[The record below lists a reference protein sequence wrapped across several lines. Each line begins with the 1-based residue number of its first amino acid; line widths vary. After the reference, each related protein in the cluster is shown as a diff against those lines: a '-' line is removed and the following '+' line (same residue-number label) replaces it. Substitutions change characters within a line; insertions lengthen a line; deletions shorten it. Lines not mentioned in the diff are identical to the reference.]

1 VFDIQGAKALKNEP
15 VRVLLTGIGGGG
27 HGEQILKALRL
38 GELKYNIV
46 GTDISDACANRNRV
60 ETFVKLPRATDPRYL
75 DEVRALV
82 KAYECVAIF
91 HGSEPEMTVLS
102 RSRFVLEGEGIYTPV
117 NPPSVLDI
125 CQDKAKTM
133 THLSLHGFRIPKF
146 LEVRNLAHLESWDIL
161 PAILKPSVGGGGSA
175 NVFIV
180 QSREEL
186 LAFSEYLLGVC
197 ECFILQEYLG
207 TPEEEYTV
215 GVLFGKDGALI
226 NSIAIKRVINNALTI
241 RTQVPNK
248 SGRSELGPRLVIST
262 GISQGHVADW
272 PQVRG
277 ACEKIAVSLS
287 PVAPVNIQCRVVGG
301 EVIPFEINPRFS
313 GTTSLRAMA
322 GYNEPDT
329 LVRRDVFGQNIAP
342 HFPYREMMILR
353 GLEEF
358 DLTSNANTL
367 ANQKSRS

>member
-1 VFDIQGAKALKNEP
+1 VFNIQGVAVLKNEP

-46 GTDISDACANRNRV
+46 GTDISDACANRNKV
-60 ETFVKLPRATDPRYL
+60 DTFVKLPRATDPRYL
-75 DEVRALV
+75 DEVRGLAR
-82 KAYECVAIF
+82 AYKCVAIF

-102 RSRFVLEGEGIYTPV
+102 QSRTILEDEGIYTPV

-125 CQDKAKTM
+125 CQDKARTM
-133 THLSLHGFRIPKF
+133 AHLSLHGFPTPKF
-146 LEVRNLAHLESWDIL
+146 REVRDLAHLESWDTL

-186 LAFSEYLLGVC
+186 LIFSKYLLGVC

-248 SGRSELGPRLVIST
+248 TGRPEFGSRLIIST

-277 ACEKIAVSLS
+277 ACEKIAASLS
-287 PVAPVNIQCRVVGG
+287 PIAPVNIQCRVVDG

-329 LVRRDVFGQNIAP
+329 LVRRDVFGQEIAS

-353 GLEEF
+353 GLEEHC
-358 DLTSNANTL
+358 LG
-367 ANQKSRS
+367 

>member
-1 VFDIQGAKALKNEP
+1 MPNLPGVAALNNEP

-46 GTDISDACANRNRV
+46 GTDISDACANRNKV
-60 ETFVKLPRATDPRYL
+60 DTFVKLPRATDPRYL
-75 DEVRALV
+75 DELRGLAQ
-82 KAYECVAIF
+82 AYKCIAVF
-91 HGSEPEMTVLS
+91 HGSEPEMIALS
-102 RSRFVLEGEGIYTPV
+102 RSRTILEGEGIYAPV

-133 THLSLHGFRIPKF
+133 THLSLHGFRAPKF
-146 LEVRNLAHLESWDIL
+146 LEVRDLSHLVSWDTL

-186 LAFSEYLLGVC
+186 STFSKYLLGVC

-248 SGRSELGPRLVIST
+248 TGRPEFGSRLVIST

-272 PQVRG
+272 RRVRS
-277 ACEKIAVSLS
+277 ACEKIAASLS
-287 PVAPVNIQCRVVGG
+287 PTAPVNIQCRLVDG

-322 GYNEPDT
+322 DYNEPDI
-329 LVRRDVFGQNIAP
+329 LIRRDVSGSTYP
-342 HFPYREMMILR
+342 REFPYREMMILR
-353 GLEEF
+353 GLEE
-358 DLTSNANTL
+358 
-367 ANQKSRS
+367 RCVG

>member
-1 VFDIQGAKALKNEP
+1 MLGIAALNKP
-15 VRVLLTGIGGGG
+15 VNVLLTGIGGGG

-38 GELKYNIV
+38 GELKYNII
-46 GTDISDACANRNRV
+46 GTDVSDACANRNMV
-60 ETFVKLPRATDPRYL
+60 DTFVKVPRANDRGYL
-75 DEVRALV
+75 EELRALA
-82 KAYECVAIF
+82 KAHGCVAIF
-91 HGSEPEMTVLS
+91 HGSEREMMVLS
-102 RSRFVLEGEGIYTPV
+102 RSRSMLEREGIYTPV

-125 CQDKAKTM
+125 CQDKARTM
-133 THLSLHGFRIPKF
+133 AHLALHGFRTPKF
-146 LEVRNLAHLESWDIL
+146 LEIRELAQLETWNTL

-186 LAFSEYLLGVC
+186 ATFSQYLLGVC

-215 GVLFGKDGALI
+215 GVLFGGDGALI

-248 SGRSELGPRLVIST
+248 TGRSELGPRLVIST

-272 PQVRG
+272 PKVRR
-277 ACEKIAVSLS
+277 ACEKMAISLS
-287 PVAPVNIQCRVVGG
+287 PIAPVNIQCRVVGDD
-301 EVIPFEINPRFS
+301 VIPFEINPRFS

-329 LVRRDVFGQNIAP
+329 LIRRDVFGQNIAS

-353 GLEEF
+353 GLQEHC
-358 DLTSNANTL
+358 LS
-367 ANQKSRS
+367 

>member
-1 VFDIQGAKALKNEP
+1 MKNDR
-15 VRVLLTGIGGGG
+15 VKVLLTGIGGGG

-38 GELKYNIV
+38 GELDYEIT
-46 GTDISDACANRNRV
+46 GTDISDACANRNEV
-60 ETFVKLPRATDPRYL
+60 NTFVKLPRASDPNYL
-75 DEVRALV
+75 DELRSLA
-82 KAYECVAIF
+82 KAQQCVAVF
-91 HGSEPEMTVLS
+91 HGSEPEMLVIS
-102 RSRFVLEGEGIYTPV
+102 RSRSILEGDGIYTPV
-117 NPPSVLDI
+117 NHPSVLDV

-133 THLSLHGFRIPKF
+133 THLSSHGFRAPRF
-146 LEVRNLAHLESWDIL
+146 LEVRTLADLDSWDTL
-161 PAILKPSVGGGGSA
+161 PAILKPSIGGGGSA

-180 QSREEL
+180 QSPEEL
-186 LAFSEYLLGVC
+186 STFSKYLLGIF

-207 TPEEEYTV
+207 TSEEEYTV

-248 SGRSELGPRLVIST
+248 TGRSEFGPRLIIST

-272 PQVRG
+272 PQVRS
-277 ACEKIAVSLS
+277 ACEKIAASLS
-287 PVAPVNIQCRVVGG
+287 PIAPVNIQCRVVNG

-329 LVRRDVFGQNIAP
+329 LIRRDVFGQDIAS

-353 GLEEF
+353 GLKEHCLE
-358 DLTSNANTL
+358 
-367 ANQKSRS
+367 

>member
-1 VFDIQGAKALKNEP
+1 VFIMPGVAALKSEQ

-38 GELKYNIV
+38 GKLKYNII
-46 GTDISDACANRNRV
+46 GTDISDACANRNKV
-60 ETFVKLPRATDPRYL
+60 DTFVKLPRATDPRYL
-75 DEVRALV
+75 DEVSAV
-82 KAYECVAIF
+82 AKAHKCVAMF
-91 HGSEPEMTVLS
+91 HGSEPEMAVLS
-102 RSRFVLEGEGIYTPV
+102 RSRSVLEREGIYTPV

-125 CQDKAKTM
+125 CQDKARTM
-133 THLSLHGFRIPKF
+133 GHLSRRGFRTPKF
-146 LEVRNLAHLESWDIL
+146 LEVRELAHLESWDTL

-186 LAFSEYLLGVC
+186 STFAKYLLGVC
-197 ECFILQEYLG
+197 ECFILQEYVG

-215 GVLFGKDGALI
+215 GVLFGKDGVLI

-248 SGRSELGPRLVIST
+248 TGRSEFGPRLIIST

-272 PQVRG
+272 PHIRG
-277 ACEKIAVSLS
+277 TCERIAASLS
-287 PVAPVNIQCRVVGG
+287 PIAPVNIQCRVVDG

-329 LVRRDVFGQNIAP
+329 LLRRDVFGEEIAAQ
-342 HFPYREMMILR
+342 FPYREMMILR
-353 GLEEF
+353 GLEEHCVG
-358 DLTSNANTL
+358 
-367 ANQKSRS
+367 